1 LLLQTWSINHNY
13 STILKTLFIFLSI
26 NRLLTWGLLLICLSV
41 FSAFAQTDSLQ
52 VRVKGKIDTLQS
64 KPFHSP
70 GKAALYAAVMPSAG
84 QAYNRKY
91 WKIPLVFGGIVGF
104 GYAMYFN
111 NNRHLDFKGLYDIKQ
126 AIAQGNQTLIDP
138 EPRRSLENT
147 RLNRDY
153 FKRNRDFTV
162 ILSILFYGL
171 TIVDASVDA
180 HLKNFD
186 LSEDLKASI
195 VPSGGTLNQTPLNGI
210 SLRLDFNS
218 GKSLAKIK
226 Y

>member
-1 LLLQTWSINHNY
+1 
-13 STILKTLFIFLSI
+13 LKTLLIFLPI
-26 NRLLTWGLLLICLSV
+26 KLPFTLGLILIFLNI
-41 FSAFAQTDSLQ
+41 FSAFAQTDSLK
-52 VRVKGKIDTLQS
+52 VKLNGKIDTIKT
-64 KPFHSP
+64 KPLHLP
-70 GKAALYAAVMPSAG
+70 GKAALYAAVMPGAG

-91 WKIPLVFGGIVGF
+91 WKIPLVFAGIAGF

-111 NNRHLDFKGLYDIKQ
+111 NNRHLDFKGLYNIKT
-126 AIAQGNQTLIDP
+126 AIAAGDQTLIDP

-153 FKRNRDFTV
+153 FKRNRDFSV

-210 SLRLDFNS
+210 TLRFDFNS
-218 GKSLAKIK
+218 GKSLAKAK
-226 Y
+226 

>member
-1 LLLQTWSINHNY
+1 VKIKLH
-13 STILKTLFIFLSI
+13 ILWLG
-26 NRLLTWGLLLICLSV
+26 WVCLSLV
-41 FSAFAQTDSLQ
+41 GFESVALAQTDSIK
-52 VRVKGKIDTLQS
+52 VKLEGKIDSLKNQ
-64 KPFHSP
+64 PLHSP
-70 GKAALYAAVMPSAG
+70 GKAALYAAVMPGAG

-91 WKIPLVFGGIVGF
+91 WKIPLVLGGIAGF
-104 GYAMYFN
+104 GYAIYFN
-111 NNRHLDFKGLYDIKQ
+111 NNRHLYFKDIYNAKQ
-126 AIAQGNQTLIDP
+126 AIAAGNRDVIDL

-153 FKRNRDFTV
+153 FKRNRDFSV

-195 VPSGGTLNQTPLNGI
+195 IPSGGTLNQMPMNGI
-210 SLRLDFNS
+210 TLRFDFNA
-218 GKSLAKIK
+218 GRSLAK
-226 Y
+226 